1 MRVRFSTLAA
11 TLVLFGCA
19 TTGATLGSGVD
30 DRLLDH
36 PPYYAGAPAAVA
48 APAGVRIGHLPIAYQ
63 RGSADAPI
71 FDPQGAPG
79 SPMDSLLAGMNVF
92 LDSLGVSVAI
102 GEVAITA
109 DAAEPIP
116 PDVRFGCDARHALF
130 IDDCAARDDS
140 VIGHGRPSMY
150 LAVGRPSPT
159 WTAYAK
165 QWMHGHGVDRLL
177 VITIEVGRYV
187 PRQRGLRGSKEL
199 ELGTDYTV
207 GLPWLTSL
215 DTPVSVLQLTGAL
228 VDSTGRAQR
237 IGAEGVVARRTRLL
251 VSALGGQEMIGDED
265 VQRARVEK
273 REDIPGQ
280 PLAWRVALVRLVE
293 QLTGRRVTG
302 SASSG

>member
-1 MRVRFSTLAA
+1 MRVHFSTLAA
-11 TLVLFGCA
+11 TLSLFGCA
-19 TTGATLGSGVD
+19 TTGATLGSGVG

-36 PPYYAGAPAAVA
+36 PPYYAGAAAAVA
-48 APAGVRIGHLPIAYQ
+48 APAGVRIGHPPIAYQ

-79 SPMDSLLAGMNVF
+79 SPMDSLLAEMNAF
-92 LDSLGVSVAI
+92 LDSLGLSVPI
-102 GEVAITA
+102 GELAITA
-109 DAAEPIP
+109 HAAEAIP
-116 PDVRFGCDARHALF
+116 PDVRFGCDARHAPF
-130 IDDCAARDDS
+130 IADCAARDDS
-140 VIGHGRPSMY
+140 VIGHTRPSMY
-150 LAVGRPSPT
+150 LAVGRPSST
-159 WTAYAK
+159 WTSYAN
-165 QWMHGHGVDRLL
+165 QLMHGHGVHRLL
-177 VITIEVGRYV
+177 VITIEVGQYV

-199 ELGTDYTV
+199 ELGTNYTV

-237 IGAEGVVARRTRLL
+237 IGAEGIIARRTRLL

-280 PLAWRVALVRLVE
+280 PLAWRVALVQLVE

-302 SASSG
+302 SASSS